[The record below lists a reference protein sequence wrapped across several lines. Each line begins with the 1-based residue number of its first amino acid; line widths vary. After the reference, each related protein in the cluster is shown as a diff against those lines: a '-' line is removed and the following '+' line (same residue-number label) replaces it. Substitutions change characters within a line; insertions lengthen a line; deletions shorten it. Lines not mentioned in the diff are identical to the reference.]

1 MKLKQWLVTS
11 GIIWLSVSIL
21 APTLFAKCKGCGGS
35 DVLCGPRS
43 LLVVCQRLGVRASLA
58 ELTGLC
64 SYDEKNGTSM
74 LGLQSA
80 AKAKGLQAVGM
91 KIGLDELAAFKDS
104 IIAHLWDNHFVVLEP
119 GDADTII
126 VTDPPGEPKA
136 VKKDDFKKSYSG
148 FALLIAKDA
157 SLFPAPKDEGPDLRF
172 DSYNWDFGSVN
183 QGDLPTYSFKCRN
196 VGSADL
202 VISKVD
208 TSCSDCVIPTD
219 WTRTISPGGEGEIK
233 VLVMTPNQQRGIAK
247 QLYVTSNDPISPMIQ
262 LEVTGYIRPAQL
274 LFSPRTVNFGTPRRT
289 ESISREVF
297 IPSAP
302 EDSVE
307 VTSVTSDSQYVTAA
321 VASSVDKNRP
331 GHLITA
337 SLEPGAPIGE
347 FKAKITILSD
357 HPKQPK
363 AELPISATIR
373 GSIDLDRDMFFL
385 GLVKKGK
392 TSVSNVT
399 ISTVGKDPFA
409 IGKIDNPLDCVTVEV
424 KPKTEGKEYVL
435 TATLKPDAPLGNIKG
450 DITIHTNDPD
460 QPEIKIPVYA
470 YVEQ

>member
-1 MKLKQWLVTS
+1 MICNRIPTYAIACIFMFL
-11 GIIWLSVSIL
+11 L
-21 APTLFAKCKGCGGS
+21 AHASFAACKSCSES
-35 DVLCGPRS
+35 DKLCGPKTLIIVCHKLGIESDLEEMKTLCGYDDRS
-43 LLVVCQRLGVRASLA
+43 
-58 ELTGLC
+58 
-64 SYDEKNGTSM
+64 GTSM
-74 LGLQSA
+74 LGLLNA
-80 AKAKGLQAVGM
+80 AKSKGLQAVGM
-91 KIGLDELAAFKDS
+91 KIGLDELAAFKGPK
-104 IIAHLWDNHFVVLEP
+104 IAHLWDNHFMVVEP
-119 GDADTII
+119 WDADTIM

-136 VKKDDFKKSYSG
+136 MKKDDFKKAYSG

-157 SLFPAPKDEGPDLRF
+157 SAFPESKAEGADLRF

-208 TSCSDCVIPTD
+208 TSCSDCVVPTD
-219 WTRTISPGGEGEIK
+219 WTRTIPPGGEGEIK
-233 VLVMTPNQQRGIAK
+233 ALVMTPNQQRGIAK

-262 LEVTGYIRPAQL
+262 LNVTGYIRPAQL

-289 ESISREVF
+289 ESASREVY
-297 IPSAP
+297 ALVLK
-302 EDSVE
+302 EDNVV
-307 VTSVTSDSQYVTAA
+307 VTAVSSDSPFVDAA
-321 VASSVDKNRP
+321 LARSKVDDRP
-331 GHLITA
+331 GYVITA
-337 SLEPGAPIGE
+337 SLKPGAPIGD
-347 FKAKITILSD
+347 FKAKITIVSN
-357 HPKQPK
+357 HPNQPK
-363 AELPISATIR
+363 AELPVTATIR
-373 GSIDLDRDMFFL
+373 GNIDLDRDTFFL
-385 GLVKKGK
+385 GLAKKGK

-409 IGKIDNPLDCVTVEV
+409 IGKIDNPLSYVSVDA

-470 YVEQ
+470 YVEN